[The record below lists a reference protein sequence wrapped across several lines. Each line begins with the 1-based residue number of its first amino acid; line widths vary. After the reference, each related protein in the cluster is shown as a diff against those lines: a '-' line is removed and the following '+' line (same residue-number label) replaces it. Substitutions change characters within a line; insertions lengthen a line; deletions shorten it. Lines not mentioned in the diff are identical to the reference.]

1 MSYPYPQDRNRDR
14 REKGEQPYKEA
25 KEAFAQTES
34 DLQRDAEAFGEAE
47 QRERAETLRN
57 ASAADRKQLL
67 EAEMSDQLEETN
79 QEMMSKLDA
88 PTGRPS
94 SSSS

>member
-1 MSYPYPQDRNRDR
+1 MSHPYPQDRNRDR

-47 QRERAETLRN
+47 QRERTETLRT
-57 ASAADRKQLL
+57 ASEADRKKLL
-67 EAEMSDQLEETN
+67 EAEMNDQLEETN
-79 QEMMSKLDA
+79 QELMSEGDA
-88 PTGRPS
+88 PAGRPS
-94 SSSS
+94 SSST